1 MNRSIPYS
9 IEKVYKIERILL
21 LKVHIRYTQNEVIK
35 KRKMRLRIKR
45 LDINIDK
52 MKFWRVQK
60 RN

>member
-45 LDINIDK
+45 LNINMDK
-52 MKFWRVQK
+52 MKLWRVQK